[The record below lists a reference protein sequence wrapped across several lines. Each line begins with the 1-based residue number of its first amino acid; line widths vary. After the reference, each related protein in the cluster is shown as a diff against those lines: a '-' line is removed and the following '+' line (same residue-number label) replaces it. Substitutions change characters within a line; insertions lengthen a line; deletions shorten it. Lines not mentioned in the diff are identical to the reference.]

1 MKALQKT
8 VALALMLGIFSIPA
22 AMASTA
28 NGNGED
34 QPHMQAALEALKQA
48 RQHLQ
53 EAAHD
58 KGGHRAAA
66 LKAVD
71 DAIKHTEMGIKAGD
85 KNEHDHDHDHD
96 HDKK

>member
-1 MKALQKT
+1 MKALQRT
-8 VALALMLGIFSIPA
+8 VALALMLGLFSIPA
-22 AMASTA
+22 AVASTV
-28 NGNGED
+28 NGED

-58 KGGHRAAA
+58 KDGHRAAA

-85 KNEHDHDHDHD
+85 KHEDHDHDHD